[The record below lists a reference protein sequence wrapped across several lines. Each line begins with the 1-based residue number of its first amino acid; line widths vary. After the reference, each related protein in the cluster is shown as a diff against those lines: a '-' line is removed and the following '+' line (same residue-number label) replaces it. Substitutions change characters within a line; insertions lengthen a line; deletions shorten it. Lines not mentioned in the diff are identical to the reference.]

1 MNKIWTVFFLYFI
14 TGTLNAQ
21 LVNIE
26 SIRMQ
31 TDSMRFV
38 LKSDFL
44 FNYSNN
50 DGLYIYQFNLS
61 LNTQYK
67 TKNLKNTF
75 FFSGN
80 TALVR
85 SQDQDFQNSWFL
97 HLRYNAK
104 LGKKLRLEAFI
115 QDQNNELL
123 SINTRNLLGFGLRYK
138 FVKGEY
144 FQAYLG
150 NSYMYEVERSDL
162 VGERYYNH
170 RNSTYLSFN
179 LILKESKL
187 ELVNTIYFQPLYT
200 DISNFRLLEQ
210 FKAEMPL
217 FKKIKASMLFNY
229 FYNNVNPFGT
239 SEFSS
244 VFSVGL
250 TYNLEKELA
259 QKGKTF

>member
-1 MNKIWTVFFLYFI
+1 MGKFWTGVFLFFMSNGLS
-14 TGTLNAQ
+14 AQ

-38 LKSDFL
+38 LKTDFL

-50 DGLYIYQFNLS
+50 DGVYIYRFNLA

-80 TALVR
+80 AALVR
-85 SQDQDFQNSWFL
+85 SEDQDFQNSWFL
-97 HLRYNAK
+97 HVRYN
-104 LGKKLRLEAFI
+104 LRLNKKWRLEAFV
-115 QDQNNELL
+115 QDQSNELL
-123 SINTRNLLGFGLRYK
+123 SINTRSLLGAGLRYK
-138 FVKGEY
+138 FVRGEY
-144 FQAYLG
+144 FQAYVG
-150 NSYMYEVERSDL
+150 NSYMYEKEGSD
-162 VGERYYNH
+162 VVDQTYYNH
-170 RNSTYLSFN
+170 RNSTYLSFG
-179 LILKESKL
+179 LSFEASQL

-217 FKKIKASMLFNY
+217 FRKLKVSMLFTY
-229 FYNNVNPFGT
+229 FYNNMNPFET

-244 VFSVGL
+244 LFSVGL
-250 TYNLEKELA
+250 TYDLEKALT
-259 QKGKTF
+259 QP

>member
-1 MNKIWTVFFLYFI
+1 MNKIWGALCIFFTVSSI
-14 TGTLNAQ
+14 QAQ

-31 TDSMRFV
+31 TDSIRFV

-50 DGLYIYQFNLS
+50 DGIYIYRFNVG

-80 TALVR
+80 AVLVR
-85 SQDQDFQNSWFL
+85 SQDQDFQNSWFM
-97 HLRYNAK
+97 HFRYNNK
-104 LGKKLRLEAFI
+104 LTKKLRLEAFI

-123 SINTRNLLGFGLRYK
+123 SINMRSLLGLGLRYK

-150 NSYMYEVERSDL
+150 NSYMYEKERSDAADQT
-162 VGERYYNH
+162 YYNH
-170 RNSTYLSFN
+170 RNSTYLSLAMN
-179 LILKESKL
+179 LKESKL
-187 ELVNTIYFQPLYT
+187 ELLNTIYFQPLYA
-200 DISNFRLLEQ
+200 DIRNFRLLEQ
-210 FKAEMPL
+210 FKAEMPV
-217 FKKIKASMLFNY
+217 FKSLKVSMLFNY
-229 FYNNVNPFGT
+229 FFNNQNPFGA

-244 VFSVGL
+244 VLSVGL
-250 TYNLEKELA
+250 TYEIDKALA
-259 QKGKTF
+259 Q